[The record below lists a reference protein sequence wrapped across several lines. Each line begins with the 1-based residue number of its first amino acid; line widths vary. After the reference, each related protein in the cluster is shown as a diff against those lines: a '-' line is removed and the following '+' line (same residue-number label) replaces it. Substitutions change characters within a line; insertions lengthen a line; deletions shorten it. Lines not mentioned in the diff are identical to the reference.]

1 MSIYNIRYVA
11 ERADN
16 ELKIISVSNGDNTE
30 KDKCIITLL
39 EEFKGH
45 KDIVRIEHWLIGDL
59 YTLLNEDVSISR
71 YDGSRIKDTR
81 YKGIKRQLKNLMC
94 QDASADKREELYTVR
109 YYGVHIQYK
118 NEFSDTQ
125 IYETKELRHAV
136 PGFENSFFEITVLK
150 EYEGKKEVL
159 KLEFEDGEVA
169 YETLR
174 SPYYY
179 WNPQFSKWVKAY
191 DNSTS
196 EAFKKVYLN
205 RNKTK

>member
-1 MSIYNIRYVA
+1 MNIYNVDYVG
-11 ERADN
+11 ERIDN
-16 ELKIISVSNGDNTE
+16 EIKIVGVLEDGNVG
-30 KDKCIITLL
+30 KDQYVITLL
-39 EEFKGH
+39 EEFKDN
-45 KDIVRIEHWLIGDL
+45 KDVIKIQQWLLGDV
-59 YTLLNEDVSISR
+59 YFLLEEDRSISK
-71 YDGSRIKDTR
+71 YDGSRIEDTR
-81 YKGIKRQLKNLMC
+81 HKDIKRQLKNLMC

-109 YYGVHIQYK
+109 YYGVQIQYK

-191 DNSTS
+191 ANSTA

-205 RNKTK
+205 RN